1 MSVVLEVNNTAMH
14 SGEAYLT
21 WTIDSTVVAPG
32 SSLKVVL
39 YLTYLDGTRNIQKY
53 QLHDNEYETG
63 SHIFS
68 ELTSGQYG
76 AELVVFRGSVISESS
91 SVVLSAYTLE
101 APVLASANVLP
112 KNEGVDIELPAY
124 SGSLLSDQAIV
135 NVTFVLFDKSKTD
148 FRVCDHVNFTFDYIA
163 TSPRLYSLDSGLS
176 NNKMYEVACF
186 YTDNKN
192 ITSELSS
199 TIAFQPT
206 LTPSKIQ
213 TPSFAINQQG
223 NYGLLTFNLPAN
235 YQSLNATSIVLK
247 TYKYD
252 TTSDSW
258 QFYNYNFSIPIT
270 STASDNAPI
279 VFAPLITR
287 WSDYYTV
294 ANANRVYGANWLAD
308 NSEYKVTMLLRNEFG
323 DSPISDY
330 IYFFNTPERRSDTSD
345 DFNKSRYGLLANQNY
360 GSLSCVMNNGGDN
373 IKINRKAGYV
383 LDSRFTNT
391 YKLVVQKIIK
401 YGSGPYQWK
410 RTNVF
415 TVDNYVLGDTLGYTF
430 DLGQDYMA
438 NLITTSTYTL
448 HDGNNTVITLPP
460 ALPDSNSGYLQ
471 GSEIYVNYIDFVP
484 HYPLTYKMTLKEP
497 VAMNRAIKLEWN
509 PIPYAEVINK
519 GYKDA
524 RVTIRSYDADDPTN
538 TSSMYYSE
546 ATGLSVISPSASN
559 FVLFNQVLGTGYY
572 QANGTWNLING
583 KNLLF
588 KAELYVKTWGNLNG
602 DWGDYPTS
610 VRENYT
616 TTSNNSVL
624 GRAMAPPTLVKNSQT
639 PGDSNCVINVAADL
653 QGGDFDAFILQVNG
667 SVYSDFTRSGSG
679 PYTFTV
685 NGLQN
690 DVVSTI
696 SIVLQNKFLSTTMQS
711 TPLIVTTTPFAMPAA
726 PQSLSATP
734 YTNRVILYWDA
745 ETKTVTT
752 GRSLFREVYYKESSS
767 SAFELANGNNTS
779 ETETI
784 TNLSSNILH
793 DFKVRNCY
801 YDNETTITYYSG
813 YSNVSSKPFVY
824 LNPPV
829 MSIDAGS
836 AVGSVEVTLSVPKDA
851 SDAYLNYYNAGP
863 FIYHA
868 KATKG
873 ASVISTFVGSSNMS
887 QKLTLNGLTDLS
899 TYVIESHYQM
909 MNPDVPGQYSSDP
922 VSNEVVPFDP
932 LLAPSLTLTPSDGE
946 VEVKLDITPLN
957 GLDIQGYER
966 KISGAWVAYTF
977 DEVGVDSNGVESQNI
992 QVKVEAGLTNGTPF
1006 SIELRAVIL
1015 NADLTDHS
1023 ASVSGTKTPF
1033 KAASAPQSVA
1043 SVPSSQQIDISW
1055 VAPADLGGLPVDRY
1069 EVKLDEGAWVP
1080 ANGSFA
1086 HSFTNLDNGTEYSFK
1101 VRAVTSNTG
1110 NGLGYLNGV
1119 ESSSYSNI
1127 PYDLPILT
1135 IDDCV
1140 SSNASLSV
1148 DLSSD
1153 ELFGLSLVR
1162 YELSIDGGAIW
1173 MPYAQSLAVNG
1184 LVNGT
1189 EYYIKVRSVLS
1200 HEYLGQLLSSPSA
1213 QILATPYEAAS
1224 VPRSVALVPSNEQ
1237 LVVSWVV
1244 PENLGG
1250 LGVDHYEVRLD
1261 SESWISTGASLT
1273 HTFTSLNNGQS
1284 YQVTVRAVTK
1294 NMNFANDSVLLPS
1307 SGLVDGAVA
1316 SSTAIP
1322 FTNSVAPVIV
1332 NTVMLVDQ
1340 GVSVIWVPPTDNGG
1354 FAVNHYEVKSI
1365 RHSDSDESAWV
1376 NAGNN
1381 LNYQFTNLS
1390 DGIAYRFKVR
1400 AITLNTNVN
1409 PSVNVIG
1416 AAHELLAPV
1425 TPFAKPNQVSNL
1437 TASVVNDLLTVTF
1450 TQAVDVNNGL
1460 TQYTVYSLDSA
1471 NYANSNSPIVSGS
1484 NGSITTAT
1492 TSFTLFVYTYIENPN
1507 VLTERVYGSARSVNI
1522 SKTTSA
1528 SGIENLQAS
1537 ASSNSIVLSWTNLGA
1552 SGTLFVVDKYET
1564 DGSITSLTP
1573 AGITAT
1579 TYTVTGLTYGVN
1591 YKFAVHVKDQIESEI
1606 IYYTLVG
1613 TPSIVSAVLSGNT
1626 LNITANFGGDSY
1638 SNIGLIKNN
1647 SISGDVS
1654 VNEVVKI
1661 TSTSLPVDVT
1671 GYDFF
1676 IIIISNSVGLKT
1688 VTTDGVAP
1696 ISSGSGSASGSSG
1709 TDGYRTGDGNS
1720 GGSTIL

>member
-21 WTIDSTVVAPG
+21 WTIDPIVVAPS

-101 APVLASANVLP
+101 APVLANVLP

-213 TPSFAINQQG
+213 TPSFAIYQQG

-235 YQSLNATSIVLK
+235 YKSLNATHIVLK
-247 TYKYD
+247 TD
-252 TTSDSW
+252 TYNPTNNSW
-258 QFYNYNFSIPIT
+258 EYRVGYELSIPIT
-270 STASDNAPI
+270 NTASDNNPI
-279 VFAPLITR
+279 AFVSAASSNYLSFGSERLYDVSYSI
-287 WSDYYTV
+287 S
-294 ANANRVYGANWLAD
+294 NREAR
-308 NSEYKVTMLLRNEFG
+308 VTMLLRNEFG

-330 IYFFNTPERRSDTSD
+330 IYFFNTNRGSNVDSYI
-345 DFNKSRYGLLANQNY
+345 SSLHANQHI

-373 IKINRKAGYV
+373 IKITRKSDYIQ
-383 LDSRFTNT
+383 DSRLTNT
-391 YKLVVQKIIK
+391 YKLVVQKITK
-401 YGSGPYQWK
+401 VVTSWLGYYDW
-410 RTNVF
+410 TTTTVLE
-415 TVDNYVLGDTLGYTF
+415 VDNYTFGSVLNFTF
-430 DLGQDYMA
+430 DLGQDYKA
-438 NLITTSTYTL
+438 NIITTSTYTL
-448 HDGNNTVITLPP
+448 HDGNNTVITLQPP
-460 ALPDSNSGYLQ
+460 VPSTGTFGNQYTFTSYANF
-471 GSEIYVNYIDFVP
+471 IDFVP
-484 HYPLTYKMTLKEP
+484 HYPLTYKLTLKDP
-497 VAMNRAIKLEWN
+497 VAMDRAIKFEWE
-509 PIPYAEVINK
+509 PIPYEDVLNK

-524 RVTIRSYDADDPTN
+524 VVTIKSYDPDYPTS
-538 TSSMYYSE
+538 TSSMYYS
-546 ATGLSVISPSASN
+546 AGTSLKVLSPSALNSIILYN
-559 FVLFNQVLGTGYY
+559 IWNPAYAAFYSKY
-572 QANGTWNLING
+572 QLING

-588 KAELYVKTWGNLNG
+588 EASLYVSTNSDNEG
-602 DWGDYPTS
+602 YPKNN
-610 VRENYT
+610 VANYE
-616 TTSNNSVL
+616 TTSNNKVT
-624 GRAMAPPTLVKNSQT
+624 GRGIGPPSIVKNSQT
-639 PGDSNCVINVAADL
+639 PGDSKCVIVTNSDNS
-653 QGGDFDAFILQVNG
+653 GGIFDAFLLKVNG
-667 SVYSDFTRSGSG
+667 SDHSDFTYTGSG
-679 PYTFTV
+679 PVYTFTV

-696 SIVLQNKFLSTTMQS
+696 SIVLQTNFLSTTSQS

-726 PQSLSATP
+726 PQSLSAKP
-734 YTNRVILYWDA
+734 YRNMVLLSWAA

-752 GRSLFREVYYKESSS
+752 GRSLFREVYYKKSSS
-767 SAFELANGNNTS
+767 STFQLANGNNTS
-779 ETETI
+779 VKETI
-784 TNLSSNILH
+784 TNLSTNILH
-793 DFKVRNCY
+793 DFQVRNCY

-813 YSNVSSKPFVY
+813 YSNVSSKPFEY
-824 LNPPV
+824 LYPPV

-836 AVGSVEVTLSVPKDA
+836 AVGSVEVTLSVPKNT
-851 SDAYLNYYNAGP
+851 SNTYLNYYNAGP
-863 FIYHA
+863 FKYHA

-873 ASVISTFVGSSNMS
+873 ASVISTFVASSNMS

-899 TYVIESHYQM
+899 TYVIESYYEM
-909 MNPDVPGQYSSDP
+909 LNIETGEYYSSSHE
-922 VSNEVVPFDP
+922 SNEVVPFDP

-1055 VAPADLGGLPVDRY
+1055 VAPADLGGLPVDHY

-1080 ANGSFA
+1080 AHGSFA
-1086 HSFTNLDNGTEYSFK
+1086 HSFTDLDNGTEYFFK
-1101 VRAVTSNTG
+1101 VRAVTSNIG
-1110 NGLGYLNGV
+1110 NGLGYWNGV

-1162 YELSIDGGAIW
+1162 YELSIDGGANW
-1173 MPYAQSLAVNG
+1173 LPYDQSDVGLVVNG

-1200 HEYLGQLLSSPSA
+1200 HEYLGELISSPSA

-1224 VPRSVALVPSNEQ
+1224 VPRSVALAPSNEQ

-1307 SGLVDGAVA
+1307 SGLVNGAVA

-1322 FTNSVAPVIV
+1322 FTNSLAPVIV

-1340 GVSVIWVPPTDNGG
+1340 GVNVIWAVPTDNGG

-1365 RHSDSDESAWV
+1365 RHSDSDESSWV

-1381 LNYQFTNLS
+1381 LNYQFTSLS
-1390 DGIAYRFKVR
+1390 NGIAYRFKVR

-1416 AAHELLAPV
+1416 AAYELLAPV

-1484 NGSITTAT
+1484 NGSISTAT

-1507 VLTERVYGSARSVNI
+1507 VLTERVYGSARSVTI
-1522 SKTTSA
+1522 SKTTSE

-1537 ASSNSIVLSWTNLGA
+1537 SSSNSIILSWTNLGA

-1573 AGITAT
+1573 GGITAT
-1579 TYTVTGLTYGVN
+1579 TYSATGLTYGVN

-1696 ISSGSGSASGSSG
+1696 ISSGSGSGSGSSG
-1709 TDGYRTGDGNS
+1709 TDGYRAGDGNS
-1720 GGSTIL
+1720 GGSTTL

>member
-21 WTIDSTVVAPG
+21 WTIDPTVVAPS

-101 APVLASANVLP
+101 APVLTSANVLP

-163 TSPRLYSLDSGLS
+163 TSPRLYSLTSGLS

-186 YTDNKN
+186 YTDNNN

-206 LTPSKIQ
+206 LKPSKIQ
-213 TPSFAINQQG
+213 TPGFAIYQQG

-235 YQSLNATSIVLK
+235 YKSLNATSIVLK

-258 QFYNYNFSIPIT
+258 QFYNYDFSIPIT
-270 STASDNAPI
+270 NTASDNAPI
-279 VFAPLITR
+279 VFAPLISY

-294 ANANRVYGANWLAD
+294 ANANRVYQSQWLAD

-391 YKLVVQKIIK
+391 YKLVVQKITRQ
-401 YGSGPYQWK
+401 GTGPYWWE
-410 RTNVF
+410 RTNVL
-415 TVDNYVLGDTLGYTF
+415 TVENYALGSTLGYAF
-430 DLGQDYMA
+430 ELGQDYTA

-448 HDGNNTVITLPP
+448 HDANNTVITLQPP
-460 ALPDSNSGYLQ
+460 LPYIDSKGNSY
-471 GSEIYVNYIDFVP
+471 YANNIDFVP
-484 HYPLTYKMTLKEP
+484 HYPLTYKITLKEP
-497 VAMNRAIKLEWN
+497 VAMDHSIKLEWDS
-509 PIPYAEVINK
+509 IPEDILNK
-519 GYKDA
+519 GYKYA
-524 RVTIRSYDADDPTN
+524 TVTIKSYDADYPTN
-538 TSSMYYSE
+538 TSSMYYSQ
-546 ATGLSVISPSASN
+546 ASSVSVLSPDAPN
-559 FVLFNQVLGTGYY
+559 FVIFSQVWSDGYY
-572 QANGTWNLING
+572 SNYGTMNLING
-583 KNLLF
+583 KNLSF
-588 KAELYVKTWGNLNG
+588 EAVLYVQTHGFPNG
-602 DWGDYPTS
+602 HWGDYPTTAIVPYS
-610 VRENYT
+610 
-616 TTSNNSVL
+616 TTSNNKVV

-653 QGGDFDAFILQVNG
+653 QGGDFDTFILNVNG

-696 SIVLQNKFLSTTMQS
+696 SIVLQNKYLSTTMQS
-711 TPLIVTTTPFAMPAA
+711 SPLIVTTTPFAMPAA
-726 PQSLSATP
+726 PQSLSAMP
-734 YTNRVILYWDA
+734 YTNRVELSWAA
-745 ETKTVTT
+745 ETKTVTA
-752 GRSLFREVYYKESSS
+752 GRRLFREVYYKKSSDS
-767 SAFELANGNNTS
+767 TFVLANDNNTS
-779 ETETI
+779 STETI
-784 TNLSSNILH
+784 TDLSSNILH
-793 DFKVRNCY
+793 DFKVSNCY
-801 YDNETTITYYSG
+801 YDNETTITYRSDF
-813 YSNVSSKPFVY
+813 STTFSRTFVY

-829 MSIDAGS
+829 MSIDAGT
-836 AVGSVEVTLSVPKDA
+836 AIGSVDVTLSVPKDS
-851 SDAYLNYYNAGP
+851 SDAYLNYYNAGS
-863 FIYHA
+863 FVYHA

-873 ASVISTFVGSSNMS
+873 ASVISTSVSSSNQS
-887 QKLTLNGLTDLS
+887 EKLTLNGLTDLS
-899 TYVIESHYQM
+899 EYIIESYYEM
-909 MNPDVPGQYSSDP
+909 LNLDTGDYYSSDT

-932 LLAPSLTLTPSDGE
+932 LLAPVLTLTPFDGE

-966 KISGAWVAYTF
+966 KIAGSWVPYTF
-977 DEVGVDSNGVESQNI
+977 DSVGINSTGVESQNI
-992 QVKVEAGLTNGTPF
+992 QVKVEAGLTNGIAF
-1006 SIELRAVIL
+1006 NIELRAVIL

-1033 KAASAPQSVA
+1033 KEASAPQSVA

-1055 VAPADLGGLPVDRY
+1055 VAPADLGGLPVDHY

-1080 ANGSFA
+1080 AHGSFA
-1086 HSFTNLDNGTEYSFK
+1086 HSFTDLDNGTEYFFK
-1101 VRAVTSNTG
+1101 VRAVTSNIG
-1110 NGLGYLNGV
+1110 NGLGYWNGV

-1162 YELSIDGGAIW
+1162 YELSIDGGANW
-1173 MPYAQSLAVNG
+1173 LPYDQSDVGLVVNG

-1200 HEYLGQLLSSPSA
+1200 HEYLGELISSPSA

-1224 VPRSVALVPSNEQ
+1224 VPRSVALAPSNEQ

-1250 LGVDHYEVRLD
+1250 LGVDHYEVKLD
-1261 SESWISTGASLT
+1261 SDDWVSTGVSLT
-1273 HTFTSLNNGQS
+1273 HTFTDLNNGQTYS
-1284 YQVTVRAVTK
+1284 VVVRAVTK

-1307 SGLVDGAVA
+1307 SGLVNGAVA

-1322 FTNSVAPVIV
+1322 FTNSLAPVIV

-1340 GVSVIWVPPTDNGG
+1340 GVNVIWAVPTDNGG

-1365 RHSDSDESAWV
+1365 RHSDSDESSWV

-1381 LNYQFTNLS
+1381 LNYQFTSLS
-1390 DGIAYRFKVR
+1390 NGIAYRFKVR

-1416 AAHELLAPV
+1416 AEYELLAPV

-1437 TASVVNDLLTVTF
+1437 SASVVNDLLTVTF

-1460 TQYTVYSLDSA
+1460 TQYTVYSLDST

-1484 NGSITTAT
+1484 NGSISTAT

-1507 VLTERVYGSARSVNI
+1507 VLTERVYGSARSVTI
-1522 SKTTSA
+1522 SKTTSE

-1537 ASSNSIVLSWTNLGA
+1537 SSSNSIILSWTNLGA

-1573 AGITAT
+1573 GGITAT
-1579 TYTVTGLTYGVN
+1579 TYSATGLTYGVN
-1591 YKFAVHVKDQIESEI
+1591 YKFAVHVKDQIESEL

-1613 TPSIVSAVLSGNT
+1613 APSIVSAVLSGNT

-1696 ISSGSGSASGSSG
+1696 ISSGSGSGSGSSG
-1709 TDGYRTGDGNS
+1709 TDGYRAGDGNS
-1720 GGSTIL
+1720 GGSTTL